1 LRISPGK
8 ELVLDLTYRTEIYDE
23 KTAQRMLSHMR
34 AVLEQMGA
42 EPQQRTGQISLLMKD
57 EYRQLLDDW
66 NEEEETDVIE
76 Q

>member
-1 LRISPGK
+1 
-8 ELVLDLTYRTEIYDE
+8 
-23 KTAQRMLSHMR
+23 
-34 AVLEQMGA
+34 VLEQMGT

-66 NEEEETDVIE
+66 NEEEEADVIE